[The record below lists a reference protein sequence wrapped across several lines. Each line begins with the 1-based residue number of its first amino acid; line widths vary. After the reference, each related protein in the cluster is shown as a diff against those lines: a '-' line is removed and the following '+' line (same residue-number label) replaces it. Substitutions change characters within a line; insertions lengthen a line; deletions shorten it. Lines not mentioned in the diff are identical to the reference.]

1 MIASVNPYTRT
12 TLKTFEPLSGAEL
25 NRRVQLAR
33 DAFES
38 HRKTSFAERA
48 AKLLQAA
55 QILESEARQF
65 GALMTA
71 EMGKTIAAAEAE
83 AKSAHSRAGTML
95 SAAPK
100 RSRMSVSRLKPP
112 EPSSVTNR
120 SGQCSR

>member
-1 MIASVNPYTRT
+1 MAG
-12 TLKTFEPLSGAEL
+12 LLGFEPLSGAEL
-25 NRRVQLAR
+25 NRRVQLAK

-55 QILESEARQF
+55 QILETEARRF

-83 AKSAHSRAGTML
+83 AKKCALACRYYAERGAEALADESIQTEASR
-95 SAAPK
+95 SFI
-100 RSRMSVSRLKPP
+100 RYS
-112 EPSSVTNR
+112 R
-120 SGQCSR
+120 SGRCSR